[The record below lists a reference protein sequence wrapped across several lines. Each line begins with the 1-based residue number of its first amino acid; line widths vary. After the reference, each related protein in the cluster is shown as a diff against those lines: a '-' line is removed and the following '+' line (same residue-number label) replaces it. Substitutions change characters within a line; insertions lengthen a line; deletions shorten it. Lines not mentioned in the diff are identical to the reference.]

1 MKKIGL
7 LGIILPLI
15 ATTAQADDKLALT
28 QAYHA
33 VIEDYVAPASVEDLA
48 IPALQALNKMDNRI
62 RIANDGEK
70 ISLYGNAR
78 LLKTLRKPTNPNDVI
93 AWLNIT
99 DTLVNTAKK
108 ASKTLEVKDFEIV
121 DTILMYGIKNFDADS
136 SYYPDLELSTQ
147 PKTEFKP
154 QRAYYDRLLED
165 DVLYIRLG
173 AINQYTAQ
181 NVEESLK
188 KYSQAKGLIIDVRG
202 NPGGVLEE
210 AVKVAGLFL
219 DGGIVASAQGK
230 EGSAVEYYNAPSGD
244 IWQDKPIV
252 VLIDGQTASSA
263 EVLAVALQEQSRGTV
278 IGTNSFGKGT
288 IQKLITLDNNS
299 RLALTNGFI
308 YTPSGNKLAGRGV
321 MPDICTSGELE
332 SRNPENILAKNK
344 NMTFCPKEDRET
356 KSQDINVA
364 KAYLQKHTKKGL
376 N

>member
-7 LGIILPLI
+7 LGILLPLI
-15 ATTAQADDKLALT
+15 TTPAQADDRVALA
-28 QAYHA
+28 QVYNA
-33 VIEDYVAPASVEDLA
+33 VLEDYVFPAHVENLA
-48 IPALQALNKMDNRI
+48 IPALQALNKMDKGI
-62 RIANDGEK
+62 RVADDGDR
-70 ISLYGNAR
+70 ISLYRNGR
-78 LLKTLRKPTNPNDVI
+78 LLKTLRKPENPDDVV

-99 DTLVNTAKK
+99 DNFLSAIKK
-108 ASKTLEVKDFEIV
+108 VSKTMQVKDFEIV
-121 DTILMYGIKNFDADS
+121 DTMLVHGIKNFDADS

-147 PKTEFKP
+147 PKPEFKP
-154 QRAYYDRLLED
+154 QRAYFDRLLDD

-173 AINQYTAQ
+173 AINKYTAQ

-188 KYSQAKGLIIDVRG
+188 KYSQAKGLILDLRG

-210 AVKVAGLFL
+210 AVKVAGLFI
-219 DGGIVASAQGK
+219 DGGIIASSKGK
-230 EGSAVEYYNAPSGD
+230 EKSSIEYYNAPQGD
-244 IWQDKPIV
+244 IWQGKQIV

-263 EVLAVALQEQSRGTV
+263 EVLAVALQEQSRGFV

-288 IQKLITLDNNS
+288 IQKLIKLDNNS
-299 RLALTNGFI
+299 RLALTNGLI
-308 YTPSGNKLAGRGV
+308 YTPSGKKLAGHGV

-344 NMTFCPKEDRET
+344 DLAYCPAEKRDDRQ
-356 KSQDINVA
+356 QDINVA